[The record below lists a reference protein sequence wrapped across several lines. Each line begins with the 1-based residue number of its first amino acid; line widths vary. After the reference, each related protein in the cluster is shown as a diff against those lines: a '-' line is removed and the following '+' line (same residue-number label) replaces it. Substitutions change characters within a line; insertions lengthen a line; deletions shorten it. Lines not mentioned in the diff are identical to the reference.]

1 MKSVELKKIAWFLD
15 KELRIRDIDDC
26 SRNGLQVEGA
36 EKVRRVALAV
46 DACGAAYRA
55 AADENCQMIIAHHGL
70 IWDGLPYITGNVFRQ
85 LKFLFDCG
93 ISLYA
98 AHLPLDLH
106 PKYGNNARIAAMLG
120 VRSLKPFGD
129 YKGVMIGCEGV
140 LPAAA
145 DIRALSGRLEK
156 AFGGKN
162 VLLPFGKP
170 EIRRVGVVSG
180 RAGEILAEAIE
191 KKLDCFITGEP
202 KHEHYH
208 LAKEARINV
217 IYCGHYY

>member
-85 LKFLFDCG
+85 LKFLFDAGSACTRRTCRLTCTRSTATTRGSPLCSACG
-93 ISLYA
+93 
-98 AHLPLDLH
+98 
-106 PKYGNNARIAAMLG
+106 R
-120 VRSLKPFGD
+120 
-129 YKGVMIGCEGV
+129 
-140 LPAAA
+140 
-145 DIRALSGRLEK
+145 
-156 AFGGKN
+156 
-162 VLLPFGKP
+162 
-170 EIRRVGVVSG
+170 
-180 RAGEILAEAIE
+180 
-191 KKLDCFITGEP
+191 
-202 KHEHYH
+202 
-208 LAKEARINV
+208 
-217 IYCGHYY
+217 